1 MADAAPS
8 TAGNAGPACGRPIR
22 VRPRPERALVAVA
35 SRSHPDAETEAF
47 LSGLSVIDRH
57 SIGSSLKFCRLAEGK
72 ADVYARIGPTM
83 EWDTAAGH
91 AVLEAAGG
99 RVRSPDDRPLRYGKV
114 ASGFRNG
121 EFVAWGG

>member
-1 MADAAPS
+1 VADAAPS

-83 EWDTAAGH
+83 EW
-91 AVLEAAGG
+91 AAGG